1 MDQRSERI
9 PELDGLRGLA
19 ILMVMACHFSGDLGG
34 DRWSMGLQAFAAA
47 GWIGVDLFFVL
58 SGFLITGILLASR
71 GRVGALRHF
80 YARRVLRIWP
90 VYLVALTILLVILP
104 DTGAYAAVDRSWLSA
119 HRWYYWLHGM
129 DFVPPP
135 EGTIGYHTVHFWSLS
150 LEEQFYLVWPL
161 AVLTLSDRRLR
172 QALGA
177 VVVVEL
183 AMRAGL
189 AFTDSP
195 TQWVAQHTLHV
206 QPLAAGAWL
215 AIEARSSGGL
225 QRYARYAR
233 AAALAGALGL
243 GLLFLDAPGLAKYA
257 PLPFAL
263 AVSACAVGFGGL
275 LLRAVTGGARSRLAA
290 VLRAPALRWMGLYS
304 YAMYVVHMPLVAAAE
319 HVGFT
324 WRSFSTVAGSP
335 LPGYL
340 AYVAI
345 LGAVSAGL
353 AFASWHVLEKHCLR
367 LRRFFPRPAIARQ
380 LGSDE
385 PAVLPAA

>member
-19 ILMVMACHFSGDLGG
+19 ILMVMACHFSGDLGR

-90 VYLVALTILLVILP
+90 LYLVALTVLLVILP
-104 DTGAYAAVDRSWLSA
+104 ATDAYDAVDRGWFSA
-119 HRWYYWLHGM
+119 HRWYYWLHAM
-129 DFVPPP
+129 DFVPAPK
-135 EGTIGYHTVHFWSLS
+135 GVFGYHTIHLWSLS
-150 LEEQFYLVWPL
+150 LEEQFYLAWSF
-161 AVLTLSDRRLR
+161 AALTLSNRRLR
-172 QALGA
+172 QGLGA
-177 VVVVEL
+177 GVVLEL
-183 AMRAGL
+183 ALRVGL
-189 AFTDSP
+189 ALAASP
-195 TQWVAQHTLHV
+195 ARAVAQHTLHF
-206 QPLAAGAWL
+206 QPLATGGWL
-215 AIEARSSGGL
+215 AIEARSPGGL

-233 AAALAGALGL
+233 TAALAGALAL
-243 GLLFLDAPGLAKYA
+243 GLLFLDAPGLEKYA
-257 PLPFAL
+257 PLPFVL
-263 AVSACAVGFGGL
+263 AGTACAVGFGGL
-275 LLRAVTGGARSRLAA
+275 LLRAVTGGPSSRVAA
-290 VLRAPALRWMGLYS
+290 GLRTPALRWMGLYS

-319 HVGFT
+319 RIGFT
-324 WRSFSTVAGSP
+324 WRSFPTVAGSP
-335 LPGYL
+335 FPGYL

-380 LGSDE
+380 LGPDE
-385 PAVLPAA
+385 PAVLPAV